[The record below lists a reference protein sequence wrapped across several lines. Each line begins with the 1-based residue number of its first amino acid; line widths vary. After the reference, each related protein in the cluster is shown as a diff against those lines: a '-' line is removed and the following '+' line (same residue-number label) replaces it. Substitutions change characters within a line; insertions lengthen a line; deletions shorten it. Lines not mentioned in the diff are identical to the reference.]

1 MRNIGD
7 ILNDIEVLELTSAT
21 GDLSGE
27 ITDIESDSRK
37 VIPGGAFIAISG
49 FDCDGHTFIEKAID
63 GGARVIIYEK
73 AEYKELI
80 LSKNVTGVRIANTR
94 EATPILA
101 RNFFENP
108 SEKLNLVGV
117 TGTNGKTTIATLLYR
132 LFTNMG
138 YCCGLL
144 STIANFIDKE
154 RFETTNTTSDP
165 ITINRLLRKLVDK
178 GGEYCFMEV
187 SSHSLHQGRVAGLH
201 FKGGIFTNLT
211 HDHLDYHKTFAE
223 YIKCKKI
230 LFDNLPKGSFAITNY
245 DDRNGEVMLQ
255 NTKAEKYRYSVG
267 SMADFRIK
275 IIESSIE
282 GSLIE
287 INGTQVWTKFIG
299 KHNAYNIGAVYGT
312 AVLLGADKEEVL
324 VGLSALDA
332 VAGRLEYIKGGND
345 ITAVIDY
352 AHTPDALENVL
363 KTLKEISCGNQVI
376 ALFGCGGNRDKTK
389 RSEMGAVCAKYAD
402 RLVVTSDNPRFENP
416 YDIIE
421 DIKKGLDNSA
431 MAKSIF
437 ICDRAE
443 AIRTAIMTAP
453 KGAIVLLAGK
463 GHEDYQIINGVKSH
477 FDDKEEAIKV
487 LNQLNQLR

>member
-1 MRNIGD
+1 
-7 ILNDIEVLELTSAT
+7 
-21 GDLSGE
+21 
-27 ITDIESDSRK
+27 
-37 VIPGGAFIAISG
+37 
-49 FDCDGHTFIEKAID
+49 
-63 GGARVIIYEK
+63 
-73 AEYKELI
+73 
-80 LSKNVTGVRIANTR
+80 
-94 EATPILA
+94 
-101 RNFFENP
+101 
-108 SEKLNLVGV
+108 
-117 TGTNGKTTIATLLYR
+117 
-132 LFTNMG
+132 
-138 YCCGLL
+138 
-144 STIANFIDKE
+144 
-154 RFETTNTTSDP
+154 
-165 ITINRLLRKLVDK
+165 
-178 GGEYCFMEV
+178 
-187 SSHSLHQGRVAGLH
+187 
-201 FKGGIFTNLT
+201 
-211 HDHLDYHKTFAE
+211 
-223 YIKCKKI
+223 
-230 LFDNLPKGSFAITNY
+230 
-245 DDRNGEVMLQ
+245 MLQ
-255 NTKAEKYRYSVG
+255 NTRAEKYRYSVG

-376 ALFGCGGNRDKTK
+376 ALFGCGGNRDKSK